1 MLFSIVI
8 TQEGKIVIAENVW
21 FFFFPSPLMKTQV
34 KSQVLQS
41 AKKSKAINGPF
52 SRTEEGKGRA
62 ITNLALTELSDR
74 PGSPASWP
82 TLGPQ
87 KLFSTENGN
96 GLLISALTHSHPHT
110 PFEMDFQRAAE
121 TAGGQLGTPTV
132 LALPPLALHSTP
144 LPREHPSGGW
154 ILWWKEAR

>member
-1 MLFSIVI
+1 
-8 TQEGKIVIAENVW
+8 
-21 FFFFPSPLMKTQV
+21 MKTQV

-110 PFEMDFQRAAE
+110 PFEMAFQRAAE